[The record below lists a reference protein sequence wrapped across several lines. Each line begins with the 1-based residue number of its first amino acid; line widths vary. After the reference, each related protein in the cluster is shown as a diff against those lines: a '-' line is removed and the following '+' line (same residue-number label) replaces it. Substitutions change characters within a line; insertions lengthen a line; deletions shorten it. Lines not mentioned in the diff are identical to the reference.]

1 MGDGRLDA
9 FPSNAL
15 YIGNRR
21 AFCRLFPVLDPGY
34 EKPATPT
41 EILLPP
47 VKTYLVLGTLWSIDG
62 LISGRRETL
71 ITGGLLLAL
80 QDGLDRRELA
90 TRIVNVRYTGQVANQ
105 DNYYA

>member
-1 MGDGRLDA
+1 MILISTPIIYTYSTYGLA
-9 FPSNAL
+9 NL
-15 YIGNRR
+15 
-21 AFCRLFPVLDPGY
+21 PV
-34 EKPATPT
+34 T
-41 EILLPP
+41 
-47 VKTYLVLGTLWSIDG
+47 TYLVLGTLWSIDG